1 MEPTMRERIEANR
14 RDVLSSLW
22 IFVLFNML
30 FRDVHEFARP
40 GWIEELMSMDVAEG
54 LLLAS
59 GVVLT
64 MFISMIV
71 LSRVLPLRGA
81 RWGNLIV
88 SAIAIV
94 SMIANPPGDLDDIW
108 FFAVEVLALLAI
120 VGLAWTWRQ
129 EGSSGAAVGG
139 QPVSSAIS

>member
-1 MEPTMRERIEANR
+1 MEPTIKERINADR
-14 RDVLSSLW
+14 RTVLSSLW

-30 FRDVHEFARP
+30 FRDIHEFARP

-64 MFISMIV
+64 AMISMIV
-71 LSRVLPLRGA
+71 LNRMLSRRAA
-81 RWGNLIV
+81 RWSNLVVAGIT
-88 SAIAIV
+88 IA

-108 FFAVEVLALLAI
+108 FFAVEVLALVAI
-120 VGLAWTWRQ
+120 IGLAWTWRR
-129 EGSSGAAVGG
+129 ESEMSGD
-139 QPVSSAIS
+139 PEMVSAG

>member
-1 MEPTMRERIEANR
+1 MERTIGERIQSDR
-14 RDVLSSLW
+14 RGVLAALW

-30 FRDVHEFARP
+30 FRDIHEFARP

-64 MFISMIV
+64 VFISMIV
-71 LSRVLPLRGA
+71 LNRVLPRRAA
-81 RWGNLIV
+81 RWSNITV
-88 SAIAIV
+88 SVLAIA

-108 FFAVEVLALLAI
+108 FFAVEVLALFAI
-120 VGLAWTWRQ
+120 IALAWTWRQ
-129 EGSSGAAVGG
+129 ESELQVD
-139 QPVSSAIS
+139 QRLVSA